1 MEVNN
6 AIDEWYGIWDDDFLY
21 LIFSLVDLLVSSIEP
36 WSNVHFRFL
45 KFKRA
50 TPHKYIQIPICERS
64 ESFELTIFSIY
75 MLNFQQKMDPQNPT
89 MGKVAKKFQKPERNM
104 GGCPFCALLKHGRKP
119 GLFLMVY
126 WKSSKTSN
134 LSPTCRMPAAGK
146 PWWVHLWWPI
156 TLAKWWSPRWEGREI
171 WLLKIPWKK
180 RKEEVRWNSSTSW
193 WCCCCCCNFSC
204 RYRKQRT
211 HKKEADFV
219 HLSFQQRAMLPFCW
233 FFNTPLLTHQRTG
246 SQPL

>member
-1 MEVNN
+1 MDWMMSASKLGCWFQSDHFHCLVGCSLFHQTKSNLDLQVSRYISLQKLKCSTRFCTQLDVFFFPGASMYIYLRLPTKINQMEVNN

-126 WKSSKTSN
+126 WKSSKTSK
-134 LSPTCRMPAAGK
+134 LSPT
-146 PWWVHLWWPI
+146 
-156 TLAKWWSPRWEGREI
+156 
-171 WLLKIPWKK
+171 
-180 RKEEVRWNSSTSW
+180 
-193 WCCCCCCNFSC
+193 
-204 RYRKQRT
+204 
-211 HKKEADFV
+211 
-219 HLSFQQRAMLPFCW
+219 
-233 FFNTPLLTHQRTG
+233 LT
-246 SQPL
+246 